1 MTGFDKI
8 LLFKN
13 KICNKIKQE
22 VFLISINTQFKVK
35 CIKIQMGLIICN
47 KNKVLKHISF
57 KALNL
62 KPFDS
67 LYFKT
72 QVKEHF
78 IVSLKIS
85 NTVLNI

>member
-22 VFLISINTQFKVK
+22 VFLININTQFKGK
-35 CIKIQMGLIICN
+35 CTKIQMGLIMSN
-47 KNKVLKHISF
+47 KNKYLELISF
-57 KALNL
+57 EALNL
-62 KPFDS
+62 KQFDI

-72 QVKEHF
+72 KVKENF
-78 IVSLKIS
+78 MVSLKIS
-85 NTVLNI
+85 NTVKK